1 MKPQVRINDAH
12 EEINMLSPEIG
23 RKNKD
28 KCANNLVKVQVFARF
43 RMRPDTRRE
52 VLPN

>member
-1 MKPQVRINDAH
+1 MKPQVRRNDAH

-23 RKNKD
+23 KQIKD
-28 KCANNLVKVQVFARF
+28 KCANNLVKVHVCASF

-52 VLPN
+52 VSPN